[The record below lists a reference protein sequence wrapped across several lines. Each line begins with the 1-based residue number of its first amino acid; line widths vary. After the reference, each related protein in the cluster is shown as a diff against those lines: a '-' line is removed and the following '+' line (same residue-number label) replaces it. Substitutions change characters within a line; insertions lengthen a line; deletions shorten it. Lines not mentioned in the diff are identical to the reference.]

1 MINNI
6 GTMLGHEAK
15 PVENHCTNQHN
26 YASVASDIQQMKEKI
41 QSHATPT
48 YAIYSPSQKS
58 PWHVKY
64 WCIQNTV
71 ILHSHTKDLDDSL
84 DHERR

>member
-1 MINNI
+1 M
-6 GTMLGHEAK
+6 MLSCEEK

-26 YASVASDIQQMKEKI
+26 YASVASYIQQMKEEEKTKHGAKLNLRN
-41 QSHATPT
+41 SR
-48 YAIYSPSQKS
+48 YLYKS
-58 PWHVKY
+58 PWHAKY

-71 ILHSHTKDLDDSL
+71 ILHSHTKDFDDSL